1 MGNNKLIKIMKY
13 QVIALLF
20 LGLMSET
27 SATQIEAHHHHK
39 HHSKKHHNIQ
49 SLAAADCEPA
59 LEISGKEMNYQMDMF
74 SRNFNK
80 VHYDNAAK
88 IADELKTKLPQVH
101 TWELYDAAFSFPRV
115 RRYEAVQNIMN
126 DLEHFQD
133 NLNTNISNSKLLE
146 IFIGVGKAGQ
156 AVLNEKYHN
165 GEFADPAKKD
175 PKDDE

>member
-1 MGNNKLIKIMKY
+1 MKY

-49 SLAAADCEPA
+49 SLAACEPA

-80 VHYDNAAK
+80 VHYDNAIK
-88 IADELKTKLPQVH
+88 IADELKTKPPQVH

-115 RRYEAVQNIMN
+115 RRYEAV
-126 DLEHFQD
+126 
-133 NLNTNISNSKLLE
+133 
-146 IFIGVGKAGQ
+146 
-156 AVLNEKYHN
+156 
-165 GEFADPAKKD
+165 
-175 PKDDE
+175 